1 MGVCDTQVHPRTT
14 EKGFGE
20 VMNGWENGRG
30 LSFNRQKIFRTLATR
45 GTGFVDLFLF
55 PLLTKVIL

>member
-1 MGVCDTQVHPRTT
+1 
-14 EKGFGE
+14 
-20 VMNGWENGRG
+20 MNGWENGRG